1 VKSGPEAGTD
11 GGGRPF
17 LLTKPCALAMDE
29 GEGAFMTQVS
39 RLCALVLAPY
49 RPVHLY
55 TRAHIDL
62 QRVAGALC
70 CS

>member
-1 VKSGPEAGTD
+1 
-11 GGGRPF
+11 
-17 LLTKPCALAMDE
+17 LLTMQCVLAMR
-29 GEGAFMTQVS
+29 GRAAMTQVS

>member
-1 VKSGPEAGTD
+1 
-11 GGGRPF
+11 
-17 LLTKPCALAMDE
+17 
-29 GEGAFMTQVS
+29 MTQVS
-39 RLCALVLAPY
+39 RLCAQVLAPY

-62 QRVAGALC
+62 QRFAGALC

>member
-1 VKSGPEAGTD
+1 MA
-11 GGGRPF
+11 
-17 LLTKPCALAMDE
+17 
-29 GEGAFMTQVS
+29 QVS
-39 RLCALVLAPY
+39 CLRVLVLAPY

>member
-1 VKSGPEAGTD
+1 
-11 GGGRPF
+11 
-17 LLTKPCALAMDE
+17 
-29 GEGAFMTQVS
+29 MTQVS
-39 RLCALVLAPY
+39 CLRVPVLAPY
-49 RPVHLY
+49 RPVYLY